1 MIVGTSHFDG
11 TIAVLGLARSGL
23 ATVRALMAG
32 GNQVIAWDDSCERV
46 ADAARI
52 GIPVSDSADFNWHG
66 IAALVPSPGVP
77 LDHQTMVSAR
87 AAGVEIVGDVELLWR
102 AMPERKFIGITGT
115 NGKSTTTA
123 LIGHILERARQTVQ
137 VGGNIGTP
145 ALSLEAL
152 WAEGSYVLEMS
163 SFQLDLTCNMSFN
176 IAVMLNIAPDHLDRH
191 GDMAAY
197 ITAKK
202 NIFRAGR
209 LKTAVLGI
217 DSPAMLRIYEELRNR
232 DALEVIPI
240 ATGRRL
246 LNGVAVNGGL
256 LEGHGQA
263 VCDLEAATA
272 LPGSH
277 NWQNAAAAYATTRAL
292 GIDPEVI
299 ARALLSFP
307 GLAHRM
313 EHISAIDGVQ
323 FINDSKATN
332 GDAAARALA
341 CFSPIYWIAGGRNK
355 SNGLKALQPNFR
367 RIAHAFLIGEAE
379 QDFADELEGRVNYSR
394 CGTLDNAL
402 EAAAAQAR
410 TDGRAGAVVLFSPAC
425 ASFDQYS
432 DFEARGEAFRKL
444 VMNLEQR
451 QAAQAR
457 RYCA

>member
-32 GNQVIAWDDSCERV
+32 GNQVIAWDDSRERI

-163 SFQLDLTCNMSFN
+163 SFQLDLTCNMSFD

-191 GDMAAY
+191 GDIAAY

-232 DALEVIPI
+232 DGLEVIPI

-256 LEGHGQA
+256 LEGYGQA

-313 EHISAIDGVQ
+313 ERISAIDGVQ

-451 QAAQAR
+451 QATQAR

>member
-1 MIVGTSHFDG
+1 MIVGTSLFDG

-23 ATVRALMAG
+23 STVRALMAG
-32 GNQVIAWDDSCERV
+32 GNRVIVWDDSRERV

-52 GIPVSDSADFNWHG
+52 GIPIADSADFDWRG
-66 IAALVPSPGVP
+66 IVALVPSPGVP

-102 AMPERKFIGITGT
+102 ALPERKYIGITGT

-123 LIGHILERARQTVQ
+123 LIGHILESAHQTVQ
-137 VGGNIGTP
+137 VGGNLGTP

-163 SFQLDLTCNMSFN
+163 SFQLDLTRDMSFD

-197 ITAKK
+197 IAAKK
-202 NIFRAGR
+202 KIFRAGR
-209 LKTAVLGI
+209 LNTAVLGI
-217 DSPAMLRIYEELRNR
+217 DSPVMLRIYEELRNR
-232 DALEVIPI
+232 DGLEAIPI

-246 LNGVAVNGGL
+246 QNGIAVNGGL
-256 LEGHGQA
+256 LEDHGQA

-277 NWQNAAAAYATTRAL
+277 NWQNAAAAYAATRTL
-292 GIDPEVI
+292 GIGPKVI
-299 ARALLSFP
+299 SRALLNFP

-313 EHISAIDGVQ
+313 EHIAAIDGVK

-341 CFSPIYWIAGGRNK
+341 CFNSIYWIAGGRNK
-355 SNGLKALQPNFR
+355 SNGLKALRPNFR

-379 QDFADELEGRVNYSR
+379 QNFADELEGRVNYSR

-410 TDGRAGAVVLFSPAC
+410 ADGRAGAVVLFSPAC

-432 DFEARGEAFRKL
+432 DFQARGEAFRKL

-451 QAAQAR
+451 QTAQAR

>member
-1 MIVGTSHFDG
+1 
-11 TIAVLGLARSGL
+11 
-23 ATVRALMAG
+23 
-32 GNQVIAWDDSCERV
+32 
-46 ADAARI
+46 
-52 GIPVSDSADFNWHG
+52 
-66 IAALVPSPGVP
+66 
-77 LDHQTMVSAR
+77 
-87 AAGVEIVGDVELLWR
+87 
-102 AMPERKFIGITGT
+102 
-115 NGKSTTTA
+115 
-123 LIGHILERARQTVQ
+123 
-137 VGGNIGTP
+137 
-145 ALSLEAL
+145 
-152 WAEGSYVLEMS
+152 
-163 SFQLDLTCNMSFN
+163 
-176 IAVMLNIAPDHLDRH
+176 
-191 GDMAAY
+191 
-197 ITAKK
+197 
-202 NIFRAGR
+202 
-209 LKTAVLGI
+209 
-217 DSPAMLRIYEELRNR
+217 
-232 DALEVIPI
+232 
-240 ATGRRL
+240 
-246 LNGVAVNGGL
+246 
-256 LEGHGQA
+256 
-263 VCDLEAATA
+263 

>member
-1 MIVGTSHFDG
+1 MIVGTSLFDG

-23 ATVRALMAG
+23 STVRALMAG
-32 GNQVIAWDDSCERV
+32 GNRVIAWDDSHERV

-52 GIPVSDSADFNWHG
+52 GIPIADSADFDWRG

-102 AMPERKFIGITGT
+102 ALPERKYIGITGT

-137 VGGNIGTP
+137 VGGNLGTP

-163 SFQLDLTCNMSFN
+163 SFQLDLTCDMSFD

-197 ITAKK
+197 IAAKK
-202 NIFRAGR
+202 KIFRAGR
-209 LKTAVLGI
+209 LNTAVLGI
-217 DSPAMLRIYEELRNR
+217 DSPVMLRIYEELRNR
-232 DALEVIPI
+232 DGLEAIPI

-246 LNGVAVNGGL
+246 QNGIAVNGGL
-256 LEGHGQA
+256 LEDHGQA

-277 NWQNAAAAYATTRAL
+277 NWQNAAAAYAATRTL

-299 ARALLSFP
+299 ARALLNFP

-313 EHISAIDGVQ
+313 EHISAIDGVK

-341 CFSPIYWIAGGRNK
+341 CFNSIYWIAGGRNK

-410 TDGRAGAVVLFSPAC
+410 ADGRAGAVVLFSPAC

-432 DFEARGEAFRKL
+432 DFQARGEAFRKL

-451 QAAQAR
+451 QTAQAR

>member
-32 GNQVIAWDDSCERV
+32 GNQVIAWDDSRERV

-232 DALEVIPI
+232 DGLEVIPI

-256 LEGHGQA
+256 LEGYGQA

-299 ARALLSFP
+299 AQALLSFP

-313 EHISAIDGVQ
+313 ERISAIDGVQ

-451 QAAQAR
+451 QATQAR

>member
-32 GNQVIAWDDSCERV
+32 GNQVIAWDDSRERI

-232 DALEVIPI
+232 DGLEVIPI

-256 LEGHGQA
+256 LEGYGQA

-313 EHISAIDGVQ
+313 ERISAIDGVQ

-355 SNGLKALQPNFR
+355 SNSLKALQPNFR

-451 QAAQAR
+451 QATQAR